1 VGLFLGDPDHRRK
14 RIYHRRSLSR
24 PKPLKFDKG
33 AFFSVTTYGPDS
45 WIKTKNF
52 ALNNRRA
59 EANPDG
65 SVTFCFNCPG
75 QPNNIDT
82 VEDWLMIVRLYQAE
96 SVEQIIAYVKD
107 LQANVKIETCA

>member
-1 VGLFLGDPDHRRK
+1 MTGTTVTNENFIVAETDRYFSEHVAEHPVNTIRH
-14 RIYHRRSLSR
+14 SR
-24 PKPLKFDKG
+24 EP
-33 AFFSVTTYGPDS
+33 SGPDN